1 MPQSRASNQEVRLFN
16 VIISGMDET
25 PPLSISTYN
34 PFGDL
39 IGLHFDSWGDGR
51 SLCRIE
57 LTPKLLNPNGVT
69 HGAVLYAMADTGMG
83 GALLTTL
90 DGGRYCTTVEIKI
103 SYFRALRSQRLSCES
118 WVVHRGKRIAFL
130 EAAVSDDDGLVA
142 QASGTFAI
150 LEPRGA
156 A

>member
-1 MPQSRASNQEVRLFN
+1 MRLHPGLYGVIVLATLTAASVAPRAE
-16 VIISGMDET
+16 
-25 PPLSISTYN
+25 PPVG
-34 PFGDL
+34 P
-39 IGLHFDSWGDGR
+39 
-51 SLCRIE
+51 E

-103 SYFRALRSQRLSCES
+103 SYFRALRSRRLSCES